1 MAEVGLHHGLQL
13 DFGLDQQRPYCR
25 GQQNG
30 LASRKLRDD

>member
-13 DFGLDQQRPYCR
+13 DFGLDQRPYCG

-30 LASRKLRDD
+30 LASRELSDD